1 MADML
6 VGFVDAFYLRAQ
18 GASVIGKRSG
28 DVHMNASA
36 VVDWL
41 RKLAADEGMNQ
52 SFLRAYWYEGAF
64 EPSHQWYDG
73 QRQYFHVIARTPGI
87 QLRLGHIVERPSPLA
102 EPIRQAVR
110 KTARSLEVSPDRL
123 QSEFDRNWTFPM
135 DRQQKGVDT
144 LIALDMVRLAG
155 RSAYSTAVLVSGDQD
170 FAEVIRTVQDF
181 GVRALIATPNPAT
194 VARDLTQLA
203 DGLIVIDADAVRNM
217 LPLRPS
223 PD

>member
-6 VGFVDAFYLRAQ
+6 VGFVDAFYLRMQ
-18 GASVIGKRSG
+18 GASVIGKRSV
-28 DVHMNASA
+28 DVHMNAAA

-52 SFLRAYWYEGAF
+52 SFLRPYWYEGAF
-64 EPSHQWYDG
+64 EPSHEWYEG
-73 QRQYFHVIARTPGI
+73 QSKYFNIIAGTPGI

-110 KTARSLEVSPDRL
+110 KMARNLEVSPDRL
-123 QSEFDRNWTFPM
+123 LSEFDQNWTFPTE
-135 DRQQKGVDT
+135 RQQKGVDT

-155 RSAYSTAVLVSGDQD
+155 RSAYSTAVLISGDRD

-181 GVRALIATPNPAT
+181 GVRALIATPNPAR
-194 VARDLTQLA
+194 VARELTQLA
-203 DGLIVIDADAVRNM
+203 DGLIVIDAAAVRNM

-223 PD
+223 PA